1 MGYRDML
8 KKINA
13 DYIKRGAK
21 GISETDLNKIL
32 QKASFIIEKAKKNET
47 LKKVVKDIATLI
59 SLVRDYVKGDYKGI
73 PWYSL
78 SAIGFTL
85 LYIFNP
91 LDLIP
96 DFIPGLGMIDD
107 AAVVALCLKM
117 VSKDIAAYRKWQGDS
132 SMVR

>member
-1 MGYRDML
+1 MKYKDL
-8 KKINA
+8 LNKINE
-13 DYIKRGAK
+13 DYLKRGAK
-21 GISETDLNKIL
+21 RISKTDLKKVL
-32 QKASFIIEKAKKNET
+32 QKAQVIIDKAKKNET
-47 LKKVVKDIATLI
+47 LGKVIGDITTLI
-59 SLVRDYVKGDYKGI
+59 ELVRDYVKGNYREV

-78 SAIGFTL
+78 SAIAFTL

-117 VSKDIAAYRKWQGDS
+117 VSKDIVKYREWRG
-132 SMVR
+132 